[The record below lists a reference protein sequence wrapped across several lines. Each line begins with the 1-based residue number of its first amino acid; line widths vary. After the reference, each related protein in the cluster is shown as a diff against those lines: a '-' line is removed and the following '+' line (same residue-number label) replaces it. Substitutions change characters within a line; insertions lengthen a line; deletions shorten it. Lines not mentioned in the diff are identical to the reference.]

1 MKKLLLLFFVP
12 SMVFGQVKTFNLN
25 PLEREF
31 LSSVGVDYVKPTF
44 KDEIL
49 MTGDE
54 FLTSTKW
61 ADYHSES
68 INFKIMDVSKFN
80 VVGIKEWGIPSN
92 TPSFLVYEGQT
103 FDPNI
108 FKSVVLIEFHFYE
121 ENKLIPAIFLKT
133 FEGKLMDTGVDFN
146 HLIE

>member
-12 SMVFGQVKTFNLN
+12 SVVFGQVKTFNLN

-49 MTGDE
+49 MSGDE

-68 INFKIMDVSKFN
+68 INYRINDVSMFN
-80 VVGIKEWGIPSN
+80 VVGVKEFEIPSN
-92 TPSFLVYEGQT
+92 IPSFLVYEEQT
-103 FDPNI
+103 FEPNT

-133 FEGKLMDTGVDFN
+133 FEGKLMDTGVDFS